1 MATEE
6 QVRAAM
12 KGFMDSMTASMREI
26 VTEVK
31 NSIPQNDQ
39 GQDKDKDKD
48 LVRGLTP
55 KQLATFQRNTD
66 SFKKGRPYFQM
77 GSQTFSQFME
87 YFDIALKEAQFEPAL
102 DDGTAAD
109 SAVEKEK
116 KAVYKRL
123 LFNSLAGEARK
134 LASRRANPEKGDE
147 MIKMSFTAYA
157 ERLRLLFEPP
167 SQSEASRQEFL
178 SRVQQRGEN
187 PLMYF
192 SDKIALWERAWSAE
206 QRDIVT
212 LVDETTAGLLN
223 EDLRREM
230 RRSHARS
237 EADYDRDLRF
247 AINSIRKQLI
257 AGELPNNDGEGLELQ
272 SSTMSYLGGRQNLSL
287 QPPQVKEE
295 PIFAIARRGAA
306 NRGRCFH
313 CLKLGH
319 FIAACPRKK
328 AGLPAI
334 QAAEREPDPGAESDG
349 KEVSSATDSDEAPGE
364 PSAAA
369 LRKGRPRGAL
379 KKNAG
384 RRVQLTIPE
393 NKWRRSANRQRLGT
407 LYRVG
412 NEVTIVEPAT
422 DDEDDVEDEEE
433 AISFTSAP
441 EPVSTV
447 LPESPE
453 TDQLDFLDLGGL

>member
-1 MATEE
+1 MASEE

-12 KGFMDSMTASMREI
+12 KEFMNSMTTSMREI
-26 VTEVK
+26 VNEVK

-39 GQDKDKDKD
+39 GEQGQDKNKD

-66 SFKKGRPYFQM
+66 SFKKGRPYFHM

-87 YFDIALKEAQFEPAL
+87 YFDIALKEAQFEPPL
-102 DDGTAAD
+102 EGDTAVPAI
-109 SAVEKEK
+109 EKEK

-147 MIKMSFTAYA
+147 MVKMTFTEYA
-157 ERLRLLFEPP
+157 EKLRLLFEPP
-167 SQSEASRQEFL
+167 SESEASRQEFL

-257 AGELPNNDGEGLELQ
+257 AGELPHNDGEGLELQ
-272 SSTMSYLGGRQNLSL
+272 SSTMSYLGGRQHLSL

-295 PIFAIARRGAA
+295 PVFAIARRGAA

-334 QAAEREPDPGAESDG
+334 QAAEREPDPGTESDG
-349 KEVSSATDSDEAPGE
+349 KEVSSATDSDEATGE

-369 LRKGRPRGAL
+369 LRKGRPHGAL
-379 KKNAG
+379 KKNTG

-422 DDEDDVEDEEE
+422 DDDDVEDEEE
-433 AISFTSAP
+433 AISFTPAP
-441 EPVSTV
+441 EPVNTV
-447 LPESPE
+447 LPGSLE
-453 TDQLDFLDLGGL
+453 TDQIDFLDLGGL